1 MKKIFSLLV
10 IFGLAATM
18 QAQTLPNGS
27 LETWQDFTVS
37 GNTFQQPESWNTPN
51 PFTAMAGVTVVTRS
65 TDYYDQPYSARLETK
80 NILRDFTAPGLIT
93 LAKFNVNL
101 ITTEYSFSNGLALS
115 EKVHTLTGMYK
126 YQGAQNDSASLLI
139 YCYRLNGHKYDTIG
153 MGYSFLHDAAD
164 WTPFELTMNYLNDNQ
179 PDTFNVLI
187 MSSGAASLNP
197 GSVMFVDSLRINTNV
212 GIINPETPRLAVNSF
227 PNPTSDKITFEVAQA
242 SSDRVLTF
250 YDIQGKKLGEVS
262 FPSTSLEVN
271 LKGYPS
277 GTLLYRIVDPKN
289 GMATGSVVKN

>member
-1 MKKIFSLLV
+1 MKKILTLLV
-10 IFGLAATM
+10 IVGLATM
-18 QAQTLPNGS
+18 LQAQSLPNGS
-27 LETWQDFTVS
+27 LETWQDFTVGS
-37 GNTFQQPESWNTPN
+37 ITFQQPESWNTPN
-51 PFTAMAGVTVVTRS
+51 AFTAMAGVTVVTRS
-65 TDYYDQPYSARLETK
+65 TDAYDGTYSARLETK
-80 NILRDFTAPGLIT
+80 NVIMQFVAPGLIT
-93 LAKFNVNL
+93 LATFNVNL
-101 ITTEYSFSNGLALS
+101 TTFEYSFSNGLALS
-115 EKVHTLTGMYK
+115 EKVNTLTGMYK
-126 YQGAQNDSASLLI
+126 YQGAQNDSSSLLI
-139 YCYRLNGHKYDTIG
+139 YCYRKDGDTYDTIG

-164 WTPFELTMNYLNDNQ
+164 WTPFELTMNYFNDHQ